1 MARITLEKVWKK
13 YGKVEAVKG
22 IDLECRDGEFL
33 GILGPSG
40 CGKTST
46 LRMIAGLEDISA
58 GHIRFDGKIV
68 NDLSPSE
75 RDIALAFEDYALY
88 PALTVFENI
97 ALPLKA
103 PKRSHLFDS
112 SEIERKVIEIAEMVD
127 LKPILHRPVKN
138 LSGGQQQRIS
148 LARALVR
155 QASVYLLDEPLS
167 HLDSRQRLE
176 LRANLK
182 RKHLL
187 EKTTLILVTHD
198 QSEALSMADRI
209 VLMDFGNIQ
218 QIGTPWEIYN
228 KPVNLLVANFIGD
241 PPINF
246 LMAECSDER
255 NKLLCHGFEFDM
267 PDRIRQKISQSGNA
281 KKNQYHIGVRPNH
294 FVVSK
299 NEKSGYP
306 IFGKVYVV
314 EPLGDE
320 VIITLSCNGIKIKAV
335 LSNDFKTKTGEM
347 LWLKPNP
354 DYLHIFDNITG
365 VRL

>member
-22 IDLECRDGEFL
+22 IDLECKDGEFL
-33 GILGPSG
+33 AILGPSG

-46 LRMIAGLEDISA
+46 LRMIAGLEKVSA
-58 GHIRFDGKIV
+58 GRIRFNERIV
-68 NDLSPSE
+68 NDLSPAE
-75 RDIALAFEDYALY
+75 RDVALAFEDYALY
-88 PALTVFENI
+88 PALSVFDNI

-103 PKRSHLFDS
+103 PRRSHLFDPS
-112 SEIERKVIEIAEMVD
+112 QIERKVNEIAEMVD
-127 LKPILHRPVKN
+127 LKPILKRAVKN

-155 QASVYLLDEPLS
+155 PASVFLLDEPLS

-187 EKTTLILVTHD
+187 EKNTLILVTHD

-209 VLMDFGNIQ
+209 VLMNYGNIQ

-228 KPVNLLVANFIGD
+228 RPANLLVANFIGD
-241 PPINF
+241 PPMNF
-246 LMAECSDER
+246 LEAECRADR
-255 NKLLCHGFEFDM
+255 KKLVCHEFEFEM
-267 PDRIRQKISQSGNA
+267 PDRIMQKVS
-281 KKNQYHIGVRPNH
+281 KNGEIKNIPYQIGIRPNH
-294 FVVSK
+294 FEVSK
-299 NEKSGYP
+299 KDAPGFP
-306 IFGKVYVV
+306 IFGKVYVI

-320 VIITLSCNGIKIKAV
+320 IIITLSCNGTKIKAI
-335 LSNDFKTKTGEM
+335 LPNDFKTEIDAM
-347 LWLKPNP
+347 LWLKPQP
-354 DYLHIFDNITG
+354 DYLHVFDSITG
-365 VRL
+365 MRF